1 MLVTLRSEENVNILS
16 EPLAQLASCSSQGV
30 WRRVVV
36 TVPRPL
42 YDTMTMTMSEHAC
55 KVSRFTLTAL
65 IDQVI

>member
-1 MLVTLRSEENVNILS
+1 MNVDPEALS
-16 EPLAQLASCSSQGV
+16 ATG
-30 WRRVVV
+30 
-36 TVPRPL
+36 PL